1 MIAAEIFSGA
11 LIIFRG
17 RSSSRTNFKALSTG
31 GLYLFISSD
40 EYSKSL
46 F

>member
-17 RSSSRTNFKALSTG
+17 LSSSKTSFRAPSSG
-31 GLYLFISSD
+31 GV
-40 EYSKSL
+40 
-46 F
+46 